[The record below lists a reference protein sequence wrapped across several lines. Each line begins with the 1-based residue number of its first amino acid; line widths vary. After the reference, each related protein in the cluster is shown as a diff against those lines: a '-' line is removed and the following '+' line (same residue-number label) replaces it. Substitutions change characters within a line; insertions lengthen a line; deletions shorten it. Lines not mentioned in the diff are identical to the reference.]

1 MAALNL
7 TTERAPTKPKDNANE
22 NFTTVITIVVVIA
35 NKTKTSEKLS
45 LLFIDWA
52 NFLYVNLIMIEQTVD
67 TNKDSNKTDESI
79 LISKFCKSFNVKLF
93 MI

>member
-1 MAALNL
+1 
-7 TTERAPTKPKDNANE
+7 
-22 NFTTVITIVVVIA
+22 
-35 NKTKTSEKLS
+35 
-45 LLFIDWA
+45 
-52 NFLYVNLIMIEQTVD
+52 MIEQTVD